1 MNWLQYLLEANLY
14 LGIFYLCYCLFLN
27 RETYYILNRVYL
39 LSACIISFIIPIVQI
54 GILKPVAHIVQ
65 TKILIAPV
73 YLPQPNLQAK
83 IAPVVTHFSVQD
95 SLLYIYLVGVTV
107 FVLVLAIKL
116 YQLLKLIHAK
126 PVINQDNYKLIYI
139 NGSNTAFSFFNYLF
153 IGTST
158 PEKETI
164 IRHEL
169 VHIRQKHSMDIIFL
183 EVFKVI
189 NWFNPLIYLL
199 QNSLKTVHEYI
210 ADEKTAV
217 AEVDTV
223 TYSAFLV
230 NNAYGIGGSSV
241 THSFF
246 NYNLL
251 KRRIIMLNQKRSG
264 SLARLKYLM
273 ALPLCAGLL
282 CVSTLGF
289 SKTYGWVDLA
299 PRKTDTALVAPP
311 PPPEPPALKHALKF
325 KLPSPFGSVTKKG
338 YRYAESGYMVNG
350 KSYFRVI
357 IQESKNVQKEY
368 WKNTVNPA
376 EVKMLHDKYGYTFPT
391 LPIYPKLP
399 PPPPAPM
406 GPPVPAIDKRP
417 PPPPPAPPH
426 QKQVKFKKPAKSFY
440 MSGHDSVYVY
450 CDKEP
455 EFPGGVGGF
464 SKYLAK
470 NVRYPEA
477 ARKNKIQGRVILQF
491 IVQKD
496 GNITGVKVLRGVS
509 PEIDKEAARV
519 LSSMPKWE
527 PGINKGMPVI
537 CQYNVPVAFKAFI
550 YN

>member
-1 MNWLQYLLEANLY
+1 MNLLQYLLEANLY

-27 RETYYILNRVYL
+27 RETYYVLNRVYL

-83 IAPVVTHFSVQD
+83 IAPVVTNFSVQD
-95 SLLYIYLVGVTV
+95 SLLYIYLVGATV
-107 FVLVLAIKL
+107 FVFVLAIKL
-116 YQLLKLIHAK
+116 YQLLKLIHAR

-230 NNAYGIGGSSV
+230 NNAYGLSGSSV

-264 SLARLKYLM
+264 NLARLKYLI
-273 ALPLCAGLL
+273 ALPVCTGLL
-282 CVSTLGF
+282 CISTLSF
-289 SKTYGWVDLA
+289 SKSYAIIDLMPGKA
-299 PRKTDTALVAPP
+299 DTTLIPPP
-311 PPPEPPALKHALKF
+311 PPPEPPPLKNVVKF
-325 KLPSPFGSVTKKG
+325 RLPSPLGSITKKG
-338 YRYAESGYMVNG
+338 YRYAESGYLVNG
-350 KSYFRVI
+350 KSYFRVV
-357 IQESKNVQKEY
+357 IQENKNVQKEY
-368 WKNTVNPA
+368 WKNKVNPA

-391 LPIYPKLP
+391 MPLYPKLP
-399 PPPPAPM
+399 PPPPM
-406 GPPVPAIDKRP
+406 PPGRPKLP
-417 PPPPPAPPH
+417 PPIVKPLDTTAAAKVPSRSKSD
-426 QKQVKFKKPAKSFY
+426 QKVLVTYYNDTAMVVGKATEIRAIYSPLLNSGTIINPLILVNGVKYDFKINLKPGERMYIDSSDSMAVYARGDLRAKKKW
-440 MSGHDSVYVY
+440 G
-450 CDKEP
+450 
-455 EFPGGVGGF
+455 
-464 SKYLAK
+464 A
-470 NVRYPEA
+470 EA
-477 ARKNKIQGRVILQF
+477 AN
-491 IVQKD
+491 
-496 GNITGVKVLRGVS
+496 GVYELHGKPS
-509 PEIDKEAARV
+509 FTIK
-519 LSSMPKWE
+519 
-527 PGINKGMPVI
+527 
-537 CQYNVPVAFKAFI
+537 
-550 YN
+550 